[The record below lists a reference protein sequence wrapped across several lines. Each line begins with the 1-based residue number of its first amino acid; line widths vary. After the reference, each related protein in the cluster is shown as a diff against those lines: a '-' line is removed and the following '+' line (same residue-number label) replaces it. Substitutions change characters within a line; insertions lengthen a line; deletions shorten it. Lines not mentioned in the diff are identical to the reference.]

1 MKKVILLIFLFS
13 FLFAT
18 SKSQSL
24 FDSNKV
30 WSVVECIWLGT
41 GQWCETNN
49 YHFGSDTTV
58 GLFTYK
64 KLIGNPQFGSPI
76 GAREDI
82 IAKKIYFAGSNGD
95 YLAYDFSLN
104 PGDTFTSING
114 GCIVPMIV
122 DSVDTITLS
131 NGESRKRLFLT
142 SVVWSTD
149 IWIEGIGSLY
159 GLPYI
164 EIYTCSAD
172 FYPELICFEENDT
185 VKYHNSNYSGC
196 FYSAINELAKLHS
209 SLSINPNPFIGNTTI
224 STNNSKIKLVDA
236 MVFNSTGQLI
246 RRYNDINNY
255 ELNIEKKELNSGIY
269 YIQVTCEN
277 GMTQSAKFILQ

>member
-1 MKKVILLIFLFS
+1 ML
-13 FLFAT
+13 LFAK

-24 FDSNKV
+24 VDTNKV
-30 WSVVECIWLGT
+30 WSVVECIWLGPA
-41 GQWCETNN
+41 QWCETNN
-49 YHFGSDTTV
+49 YQFGSDTTI

-64 KLIGNPQFGSPI
+64 KLIGNPQFGYPI
-76 GAREDI
+76 GAREDT
-82 IAKKIYFAGSNGD
+82 IAKKIYFVGSNGD

-122 DSVDTITLS
+122 DSVDSITLS

-185 VKYHNSNYSGC
+185 IKYHNSNYSGC
-196 FYSAINELAKLHS
+196 FYSAINELSRKNSL
-209 SLSINPNPFIGNTTI
+209 LSIYPNPFSDNTTI
-224 STNNSKIKLVDA
+224 SLSYKQIKLTDA
-236 MVFNSTGQLI
+236 MIINSNGQVI
-246 RRYNDINNY
+246 RRYNDIDNY
-255 ELNIEKKELNSGIY
+255 EFKIEKKELNSGIY
-269 YIQVTCEN
+269 YIQVTDEN
-277 GMTQSAKFILQ
+277 SMTQRAKFIIQ